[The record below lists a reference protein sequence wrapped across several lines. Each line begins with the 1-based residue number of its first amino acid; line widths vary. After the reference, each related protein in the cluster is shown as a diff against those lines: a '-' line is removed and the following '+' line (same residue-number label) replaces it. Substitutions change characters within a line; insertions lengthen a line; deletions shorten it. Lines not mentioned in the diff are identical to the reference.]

1 MEDAMRNHENDI
13 HRNTHPPKRPR
24 HLTTTRRLV
33 QTRFTR
39 RVERSLTTRTTEHS
53 ITQRPRRRLILY
65 IEIMMN
71 HVDKLI
77 CYQPYAPSTFNLHHA
92 MTLLSTQMHVT
103 WTYIHDMKPFARRP
117 WYIVLRKQADQPQ
130 EHHHLT
136 WSETQKHEYS
146 RMNETLNDYGHASS
160 YMRTM
165 PLIS

>member
-1 MEDAMRNHENDI
+1 
-13 HRNTHPPKRPR
+13 
-24 HLTTTRRLV
+24 
-33 QTRFTR
+33 
-39 RVERSLTTRTTEHS
+39 
-53 ITQRPRRRLILY
+53 
-65 IEIMMN
+65 
-71 HVDKLI
+71 
-77 CYQPYAPSTFNLHHA
+77 

-165 PLIS
+165 PLISCQDIHELSHGKVPSRQRLLHASRVYTHDKIITT